1 MVGQYIIMFAKKAH
15 LQRINGLKKFK
26 IACGLQGMAGNK
38 GATSIRFNFDDTSFA
53 FMNVHMESG
62 QTKIAER
69 LENVR
74 TIYNETF

>member
-1 MVGQYIIMFAKKAH
+1 
-15 LQRINGLKKFK
+15 
-26 IACGLQGMAGNK
+26 MAGNK
-38 GATSIRFNFDDTSFA
+38 GATSIRFHFDDTSFA

-62 QTKIAER
+62 QSKIAER